1 MYACLENCVCISL
14 LSPLPRQ
21 STFIQKVDG
30 PSLFYRGNVIPVAK
44 SGTENKNDTQ
54 INGYMLMK

>member
-1 MYACLENCVCISL
+1 MSRELCLH
-14 LSPLPRQ
+14 
-21 STFIQKVDG
+21 FIIIPTAETIDIHTKIDG